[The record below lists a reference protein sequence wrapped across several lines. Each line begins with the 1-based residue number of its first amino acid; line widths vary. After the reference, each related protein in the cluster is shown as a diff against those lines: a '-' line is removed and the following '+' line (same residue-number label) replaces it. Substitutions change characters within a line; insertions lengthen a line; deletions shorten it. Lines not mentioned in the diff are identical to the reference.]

1 MRAHESTAATATI
14 REGLPGYMDR
24 YLEALGANDPS
35 RLPVSDDVRFTEN
48 GQQLALG
55 KGLWATATSVPDHDY
70 LHVEDS
76 SIGQIGWL
84 GVIGEGA
91 SRAVVF
97 VRLKAHDGLVHEIET
112 VVRRAQPRLYNP
124 ETMAQ
129 PRAIAFEVL
138 EPAERSSREVLV
150 EAANL
155 YFDGLEQVRG
165 DIIPVT
171 DSCTRFENGTQT
183 VRVADVSHL
192 AGSASAHVFP
202 LGIREQVDSGYFS
215 YMDDVRDRRVVAVD
229 ESRGLVMLVVVFDHS
244 ARKRSVEV
252 KGVGEVELPAYHQV
266 PNSVLIAEVFKVR
279 NGLIEHIEAV
289 LEFVPYGMR
298 TGWEVPR

>member
-1 MRAHESTAATATI
+1 MASLGTA
-14 REGLPGYMDR
+14 REGLLGCIDR
-24 YLEALGANDPS
+24 YLEALGSNDPT
-35 RLPVSDDVRFTEN
+35 RLPVADGVRFTEN
-48 GQQLALG
+48 GQELALG
-55 KGLWATATSVPDHDY
+55 KGLWATATSVPGYDY
-70 LHVEDS
+70 LHVEDRS
-76 SIGQIGWL
+76 LGQIGWF
-84 GVIGEGA
+84 GVVGEGE
-91 SRAVVF
+91 SQAVVF
-97 VRLKAHDGLVHEIET
+97 ARLQVRDGLVHEIET

-124 ETMAQ
+124 ANMAE

-138 EPAERSSREVLV
+138 DPVQRSSREALI
-150 EAANL
+150 EAANR
-155 YFDGLEQVRG
+155 YFDGLEQVDG
-165 DIIPVT
+165 SIIPVS
-171 DSCTRFENGTQT
+171 DACTRFENGTQT

-192 AGSASAHVFP
+192 AGSASALVFP
-202 LGIREQVDSGYFS
+202 LGVREQVDSGYFS
-215 YMDDVRDRRVVAVD
+215 YMDEVRDRRVVAVD
-229 ESRGLVMLVVVFDHS
+229 ESRGLVLLVVVFDHS